1 MTGNIV
7 RSTEA
12 DYHSQLAQDPD
23 RRVEGTGC
31 DAVPPY
37 SDRHWYIV
45 LGANL
50 AQLDHDETGLF
61 PPKEDEDEQPSKP
74 EDARHLLA
82 EKLQRGDIHDACMEA
97 FRAIDKLDIKL
108 LESAEVRPANYPIR
122 FSVDGAIT
130 VTIPVSSDPE
140 FLEQHAEV
148 LRELAFFE
156 LLDAGLQVH
165 VSDGD
170 VQLHLPLLLIK
181 NQPRYPD
188 EGSNESAR
196 VARSQEQR
204 IATSSAAWF
213 LAHLG
218 IKDFPVF
225 GLVTCGKE
233 GYLS

>member
-1 MTGNIV
+1 M
-7 RSTEA
+7 
-12 DYHSQLAQDPD
+12 
-23 RRVEGTGC
+23 
-31 DAVPPY
+31 
-37 SDRHWYIV
+37 
-45 LGANL
+45 
-50 AQLDHDETGLF
+50 
-61 PPKEDEDEQPSKP
+61 
-74 EDARHLLA
+74 
-82 EKLQRGDIHDACMEA
+82 
-97 FRAIDKLDIKL
+97 
-108 LESAEVRPANYPIR
+108 
-122 FSVDGAIT
+122 
-130 VTIPVSSDPE
+130 TIPVSSDPE
-140 FLEQHAEV
+140 FLEQHAKV
-148 LRELAFFE
+148 LRDLAFFE
-156 LLDAGLQVH
+156 PSDAGPQA
-165 VSDGD
+165 SDGD